1 MEKSWPAKFFE
12 TIRYTAITRAV
23 SRLNRAWK
31 FTGSPEFRPVVIK
44 ANEKKNVISM
54 SPHPDDDILAVGGTL
69 AGHIIAGG
77 DVHSIVWTDG
87 VRGTVDPSKPIQTL
101 QQIRRKEVENA
112 ASALGLSSVD
122 FKNEA
127 DGQLKA
133 DSKNVDFLIETIQRI
148 RPDII
153 YTPFPIDY
161 HFDHIAATEIVVKAL
176 QNLDHPPL
184 VRGYESIIP
193 LLPNKI
199 MDITDTIDLKRQAV
213 ACFETQNA
221 VSDYCRTIVEGLNKH
236 RSYGEMAGK
245 GYGEA
250 IFESDWRLF
259 ADILHIVHGCKK
271 VK

>member
-161 HFDHIAATEIVVKAL
+161 HF
-176 QNLDHPPL
+176 
-184 VRGYESIIP
+184 G
-193 LLPNKI
+193 
-199 MDITDTIDLKRQAV
+199 
-213 ACFETQNA
+213 
-221 VSDYCRTIVEGLNKH
+221 
-236 RSYGEMAGK
+236 
-245 GYGEA
+245 
-250 IFESDWRLF
+250 
-259 ADILHIVHGCKK
+259 IL
-271 VK
+271 